1 MRAIIYL
8 SKLICIRAYIYY
20 RAVIQV
26 YLCLLC
32 SHVPPLALLLSPPS
46 LVFMPAVQGFNI
58 LNIFSP

>member
-1 MRAIIYL
+1 MSANLYFL
-8 SKLICIRAYIYY
+8 KLTCIRARIYY
-20 RAVIQV
+20 RTIIQV

-32 SHVPPLALLLSPPS
+32 SPVPPLTPLLPPIL